1 MDGNVDAAT
10 AVVEDFNHLLIAIS
24 LRHTNKPTEFPN
36 TMIDMHHKVTNLK
49 LLDFFQ
55 RESHLAT
62 TGLVT
67 LEVVL
72 METVE
77 YLMVSEETNTQ
88 IVINETFMKCFVDGS
103 KHRRIIVR
111 RQGVENFL

>member
-1 MDGNVDAAT
+1 MDRHIDATT
-10 AVVEDFNHLLIAIS
+10 AVVEYLNHLLIAIS

-67 LEVVL
+67 LKVIL

-77 YLMVSEETNTQ
+77 DLMVSEET
-88 IVINETFMKCFVDGS
+88 DA
-103 KHRRIIVR
+103 
-111 RQGVENFL
+111 

>member
-1 MDGNVDAAT
+1 MDRHIDAAT
-10 AVVEDFNHLLIAIS
+10 AVVEYLNHLLIAIS
-24 LRHTNKPTEFPN
+24 LRHTNKPTEFSY
-36 TMIDMHHKVTNLK
+36 TMIDMHHKIANLK

-67 LEVVL
+67 LKVVL

-77 YLMVSEETNTQ
+77 YLMVSEET
-88 IVINETFMKCFVDGS
+88 DA
-103 KHRRIIVR
+103 
-111 RQGVENFL
+111 